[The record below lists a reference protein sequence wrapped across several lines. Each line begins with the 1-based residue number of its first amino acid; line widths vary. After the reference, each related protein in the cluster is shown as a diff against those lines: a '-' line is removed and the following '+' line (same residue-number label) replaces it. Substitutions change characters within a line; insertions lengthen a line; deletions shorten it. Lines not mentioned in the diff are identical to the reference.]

1 MSRRPHSARSA
12 ASRSGAAGP
21 TAAARFEGRIAG
33 IGTASGTRVVIGMW
47 ERSPLGR
54 FTDVMIEDGAGHR
67 LLLAPSDE
75 VADYVSSTYTFDEVR
90 VVPVETRRVDGGI
103 AVTAGDLAVRLTVG
117 GISPL
122 GVLMRL
128 VPSGLAT
135 DPRWLRLIDPVARV
149 LVRGARTAGSAGGGK
164 REYYGVTLVRDVSA
178 AVTTQAGVDLGP
190 LAPLSP
196 PVRFGF
202 GSAPARPSLVD
213 VVTTIR

>member
-1 MSRRPHSARSA
+1 MSRRPHAARSTA
-12 ASRSGAAGP
+12 ARS
-21 TAAARFEGRIAG
+21 TAARFEGRIAG

-54 FTDVMIEDGAGHR
+54 FTDVMIEDEAGHR

-75 VADYVSSTYTFDEVR
+75 VADYVSSTYTFDQVR

-103 AVTAGDLAVRLTVG
+103 AVTAGELSVRLTVG

-128 VPSGLAT
+128 VPSRLAT
-135 DPRWLRLIDPVARV
+135 EPLWLRLIDPVARV

>member
-1 MSRRPHSARSA
+1 MSRRPHAARS
-12 ASRSGAAGP
+12 
-21 TAAARFEGRIAG
+21 TAARFEGRIAG

-54 FTDVMIEDGAGHR
+54 FTDVMIEDEAGHR

-103 AVTAGDLAVRLTVG
+103 AVTAGELSVRLTVG

-128 VPSGLAT
+128 VPSRLAT
-135 DPRWLRLIDPVARV
+135 EPRWLRLIDPVARV

-164 REYYGVTLVRDVSA
+164 REYYGVTMVRDVSA
-178 AVTTQAGVDLGP
+178 AVTTRAGVDLGP

-213 VVTTIR
+213 VVTTIL